1 MKLLSALA
9 LLFIGPIV
17 LAAGINFI
25 GWLGGKIWKE
35 KARYHSAEFGPILS
49 RGLNID
55 LLKKSVRFL

>member
-9 LLFIGPIV
+9 LLFIGAIV

-35 KARYHSAEFGPILS
+35 
-49 RGLNID
+49 
-55 LLKKSVRFL
+55 

>member
-25 GWLGGKIWKE
+25 GIWKE
-35 KARYHSAEFGPILS
+35 
-49 RGLNID
+49 
-55 LLKKSVRFL
+55 

>member
-25 GWLGGKIWKE
+25 GWLGGK
-35 KARYHSAEFGPILS
+35 FGKNK
-49 RGLNID
+49 LNTIPQNSD
-55 LLKKSVRFL
+55 QFCQGVLI

>member
-17 LAAGINFI
+17 LA
-25 GWLGGKIWKE
+25 
-35 KARYHSAEFGPILS
+35 AEFGPILS

>member
-25 GWLGGKIWKE
+25 GWLGGKTWKE
-35 KARYHSAEFGPILS
+35 
-49 RGLNID
+49 
-55 LLKKSVRFL
+55 

>member
-17 LAAGINFI
+17 LGAGINFI

-35 KARYHSAEFGPILS
+35 
-49 RGLNID
+49 
-55 LLKKSVRFL
+55 